1 MSIDRLSEGCGK
13 GEGRDEDKKSGRVI
27 EGGGMEEGNV
37 KELVLVGGKCER
49 IRDGNVKEIG
59 GVEEIEIQI
68 YERDKERLRE
78 RNVKTIRKGGKCER
92 DVREGG
98 REGQSLE
105 RGGKNKLI
113 EKLF

>member
-1 MSIDRLSEGCGK
+1 MVRGG

-59 GVEEIEIQI
+59 GVEEIEI
-68 YERDKERLRE
+68 E
-78 RNVKTIRKGGKCER
+78 IRKGQGEIKGDTCE
-92 DVREGG
+92 
-98 REGQSLE
+98 
-105 RGGKNKLI
+105 K
-113 EKLF
+113 